1 MEIRV
6 LKYFLAVAQEGS
18 ITGAA
23 NFLHLTQPTLTR
35 QLKDLEKELG
45 HQLFIRTNHNVFLTS
60 EGMVFRKRAQEII
73 DMVEKTQ
80 AEFNSINNDISGD
93 IYIGAGETVTITVIA
108 KIIKELQ
115 EEHKNIK
122 FHLYSGNAEDIT
134 ERLDKGLLDFGIL
147 IQPTDISKYEYI
159 SLPNKDTWGVLM
171 QKNSSLADKKSITK
185 EDLLNVP
192 LIVSKQ
198 VMQRKNV
205 KNDYNMWFGSYIDR
219 LNIVA
224 TYNLIYNAAKMTEV
238 GVGYSIGLENL
249 INTSGESNLCFRPL
263 NPKLESGLDIVWKK
277 HQVFSQAS
285 KLFLSKICTKR
296 CGKSRGVNKNSL

>member
-45 HQLFIRTNHNVFLTS
+45 HQLFIRTNHNVSLTS
-60 EGMVFRKRAQEII
+60 EGIVFRKRAQEII

-80 AEFNSINNDISGD
+80 TEFNSMNNDISGD
-93 IYIGAGETVTITVIA
+93 IYIGAGETVAITGIA

-115 EEHKNIK
+115 KKHKNIK

-147 IQPTDISKYEYI
+147 IQPTDISKYEYVT
-159 SLPNKDTWGVLM
+159 LPNKDTWGVLM
-171 QKNSSLADKKSITK
+171 QKNSPLADKESITK

-205 KNDYNMWFGSYIDR
+205 KNDYNMWFGNYIDR

-249 INTSGESNLCFRPL
+249 INTTVESNLCFRPL
-263 NPKLESGLDIVWKK
+263 SPKLESGLDIVWKK
-277 HQVFSQAS
+277 HQVFSHAA
-285 KLFLSKICTKR
+285 KLFLSKLTT
-296 CGKSRGVNKNSL
+296 

>member
-45 HQLFIRTNHNVFLTS
+45 HQLFIRTNHNISLTP
-60 EGMVFRKRAQEII
+60 EGIVFRKRAQEII
-73 DMVEKTQ
+73 DMVEKTE
-80 AEFNSINNDISGD
+80 AEFNSMNNDISGD
-93 IYIGAGETVTITVIA
+93 IYIGAGETAAITGVA
-108 KIIKELQ
+108 EIIKELQ

-122 FHLYSGNAEDIT
+122 FHLYSANAEDIT

-147 IQPTDISKYEYI
+147 IQPTDISKYEYVT
-159 SLPNKDTWGVLM
+159 LPNKDTWGVLM
-171 QKNSSLADKKSITK
+171 QKNSPLANKKSITK

-238 GVGYSIGLENL
+238 GVGYSISLENL
-249 INTSGESNLCFRPL
+249 INTSGKSNLCFRPL
-263 NPKLESGLDIVWKK
+263 SPKLESGLDIVWKR
-277 HQVFSQAS
+277 HQVFSQAA
-285 KLFLSKICTKR
+285 KLFLSKICTT
-296 CGKSRGVNKNSL
+296 

>member
-23 NFLHLTQPTLTR
+23 KFLHLTQPTLTR

-45 HQLFIRTNHNVFLTS
+45 HQLFIRTNHNVSLTP
-60 EGMVFRKRAQEII
+60 EGIVFRKRAQEII
-73 DMVEKTQ
+73 DMVEKTE
-80 AEFNSINNDISGD
+80 AEFNSMNNDISGD
-93 IYIGAGETVTITVIA
+93 IYIGAGETAAITGVA
-108 KIIKELQ
+108 EIIKELQ

-147 IQPTDISKYEYI
+147 IQPTDISKYEYVT
-159 SLPNKDTWGVLM
+159 LPNKDTWGVLM
-171 QKNSSLADKKSITK
+171 QKNSPLANKKSITK

-205 KNDYNMWFGSYIDR
+205 KNDYNMWFGSYMER

-238 GVGYSIGLENL
+238 GVGYSISLENL

-285 KLFLSKICTKR
+285 KLFLSKICTA
-296 CGKSRGVNKNSL
+296 

>member
-35 QLKDLEKELG
+35 QLRDLERELG
-45 HQLFIRTNHNVFLTS
+45 HQLFIRTNHNVSLTP
-60 EGMVFRKRAQEII
+60 EGIVFRKRAQEII

-80 AEFNSINNDISGD
+80 AEFNSMNDDISGD
-93 IYIGAGETVTITVIA
+93 IYIGAGETIAITGIA

-147 IQPTDISKYEYI
+147 IQPIDISKYEYI
-159 SLPNKDTWGVLM
+159 TLPNKDTWGVLM
-171 QKNSSLADKKSITK
+171 QKNSPLADKKSITK
-185 EDLLNVP
+185 EDLLNIP
-192 LIVSKQ
+192 LIVSRQ

-249 INTSGESNLCFRPL
+249 INTTGESNLCFRPL

-285 KLFLSKICTKR
+285 KLFLSKICTK
-296 CGKSRGVNKNSL
+296 

>member
-45 HQLFIRTNHNVFLTS
+45 HQLFIRTNHNVSLTS
-60 EGMVFRKRAQEII
+60 EGVVFRKRAQEII
-73 DMVEKTQ
+73 DMVEKTE
-80 AEFNSINNDISGD
+80 AEFNSMNNDISGD
-93 IYIGAGETVTITVIA
+93 IYIGAGETVAITGIA
-108 KIIKELQ
+108 KIIKGLQ

-171 QKNSSLADKKSITK
+171 QKNSPLADKESITK

-205 KNDYNMWFGSYIDR
+205 KNDYNMWFGSYMER

-238 GVGYSIGLENL
+238 GIGYSIGLENL
-249 INTSGESNLCFRPL
+249 INTTGESNLCFRPL

-277 HQVFSQAS
+277 HQVFSQAA
-285 KLFLSKICTKR
+285 KLFLSKICTT
-296 CGKSRGVNKNSL
+296 

>member
-23 NFLHLTQPTLTR
+23 NFLQLTQPTLTR
-35 QLKDLEKELG
+35 QLRDLERELG
-45 HQLFIRTNHNVFLTS
+45 HQLFIRTNHNVSLTP
-60 EGMVFRKRAQEII
+60 EGIVFRKRAQEII

-80 AEFNSINNDISGD
+80 AEFNSMNDDISGD
-93 IYIGAGETVTITVIA
+93 IYIGAGETIAITGIA

-122 FHLYSGNAEDIT
+122 FHLYSGNAENIT

-147 IQPTDISKYEYI
+147 IQPIDISKYEYI
-159 SLPNKDTWGVLM
+159 TLPNKDTWGVLM
-171 QKNSSLADKKSITK
+171 QKNSPLADKKSITK
-185 EDLLNVP
+185 EDLLNIP
-192 LIVSKQ
+192 LIVSRQ

-249 INTSGESNLCFRPL
+249 INTTGESNLCFRPL

-285 KLFLSKICTKR
+285 KLFLSKICTK
-296 CGKSRGVNKNSL
+296 

>member
-45 HQLFIRTNHNVFLTS
+45 HQLFIRTNHNVSLTP
-60 EGMVFRKRAQEII
+60 EGIVFRKRVQEII

-80 AEFNSINNDISGD
+80 AEFNSMNNNISGD
-93 IYIGAGETVTITVIA
+93 IYIGAGETVAITGIA
-108 KIIKELQ
+108 KMIKELQ
-115 EEHKNIK
+115 EKHKNIK
-122 FHLYSGNAEDIT
+122 FNLYSGNAEDIT

-147 IQPTDISKYEYI
+147 IQPTDISKYEYVT
-159 SLPNKDTWGVLM
+159 LPNKDTWGVLM
-171 QKNSSLADKKSITK
+171 QKTSPLANKKSITK

-205 KNDYNMWFGSYIDR
+205 KNDYNMWFGSYMER

-277 HQVFSQAS
+277 HQVFSQAA
-285 KLFLSKICTKR
+285 KLFLSKICTK
-296 CGKSRGVNKNSL
+296 